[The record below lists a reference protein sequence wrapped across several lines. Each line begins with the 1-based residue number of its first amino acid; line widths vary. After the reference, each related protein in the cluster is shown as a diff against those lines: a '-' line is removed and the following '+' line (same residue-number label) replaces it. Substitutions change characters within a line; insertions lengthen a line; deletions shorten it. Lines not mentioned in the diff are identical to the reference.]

1 MPYVGQKILIGEDV
15 VQTAMGQKDI
25 LRAVREYCPQEII
38 NAGPF
43 ELVAAEVKK
52 VIERD
57 PEVWD
62 PDAEDMMEVELQTK
76 KGKRIWLP
84 DRLRV
89 AMLTQESEG
98 VVWFGTP
105 AGAPHLELAMLTQES
120 ESVFWFGTPAEKARL
135 KEKEAG
141 PPPPLQTWEARYEAA
156 TDSCVKDIQVQT
168 YTEWDA
174 RLAVAEALSKQ
185 PEVTGLDTPWAP
197 GVPKTP
203 YLWMSYAHS
212 TFSASATE
220 LLEPGKVTYREE
232 KILAWDELE

>member
-1 MPYVGQKILIGEDV
+1 MPFVGQQILIGPDV

-25 LRAVREYCPQEII
+25 LTAVRDYCPQEII
-38 NAGPF
+38 TAGSF
-43 ELVAAEVKK
+43 ELVAAEVKTLLK
-52 VIERD
+52 PD
-57 PEVWD
+57 PNWARED
-62 PDAEDMMEVELQTK
+62 PEDMMEVELQRKT
-76 KGKRIWLP
+76 GELIWLP
-84 DRLRV
+84 DRVRL

-105 AGAPHLELAMLTQES
+105 AGAPHL
-120 ESVFWFGTPAEKARL
+120 
-135 KEKEAG
+135 EKEAG

-174 RLAVAEALSKQ
+174 RLAVAEALSKE
-185 PEVTGLDTPWAP
+185 PEVTGLDVPWEAS
-197 GVPKTP
+197 VPVTP
-203 YLWMSYAHS
+203 YFWMSYAHS